1 MTETDDPSPI
11 FSSPDRLPPDDSL
24 STTDEIGTG
33 DDLQQSRE
41 EVPGEAL
48 NTSTQAVHSD
58 TDLAR
63 EEDLNNSD
71 DIPQINS
78 KLSLQEEPAAE
89 SNPTNGVHG
98 KESNVRKN
106 LEFAKVT
113 MTQTKPVEIKP
124 VHIGDQKLRS
134 KLKFDVVTAK
144 VVEEQGKKF
153 VTYTVMMKRA
163 SEDKHPA
170 VICRRYNDFCYL
182 YERILCTFHPSI
194 LGEFQFPKKVLIGN
208 FKAEVIT
215 ERTDAFHR
223 FLNLIAQ
230 NDKLLY
236 SEYFHAFLCSD
247 EQNEAVSNIKLGKYG
262 EAAPLLEV
270 IFYIREKLVT
280 ICHVSV
286 LECLIELV
294 ACLAEVESYESA
306 FRYCLVSAQSL
317 QLLHGHPEVE
327 RVKVPFLKLA
337 VSLASSL
344 GHDPRPYNK
353 QLSELRYGGV
363 KTESSNTLMEVVRE
377 KYIHTATR
385 TLRPW

>member
-1 MTETDDPSPI
+1 MMTEADEHDPP
-11 FSSPDRLPPDDSL
+11 PPDDSL
-24 STTDEIGTG
+24 DTTDEIGTG
-33 DDLQQSRE
+33 EDLQHSRE
-41 EVPGEAL
+41 DKPAEDL
-48 NTSTQAVHSD
+48 NTSTEAVHSD
-58 TDLAR
+58 T
-63 EEDLNNSD
+63 EDLNSD
-71 DIPQINS
+71 DIPEINS
-78 KLSLQEEPAAE
+78 KLSLKEEPAPVE
-89 SNPTNGVHG
+89 DKTNGNGVE
-98 KESNVRKN
+98 KEPPVRKSS
-106 LEFAKVT
+106 EFAKVT
-113 MTQTKPVEIKP
+113 KVAQTKPVEIKP

-134 KLKFDVVTAK
+134 KLKFEVVTAK
-144 VVEEQGKKF
+144 VVEEQGKKH

-215 ERTDAFHR
+215 ERTDAFHK

-247 EQNEAVSNIKLGKYG
+247 EQNEAVSNIKLGKFG

-306 FRYCLVSAQSL
+306 FRYSLVSAQSL

-353 QLSELRYGGV
+353 QLSELRYTGV
-363 KTESSNTLMEVVRE
+363 KTDSAPSLMDVVRE

-385 TLRPW
+385 TVRPW

>member
-1 MTETDDPSPI
+1 
-11 FSSPDRLPPDDSL
+11 
-24 STTDEIGTG
+24 
-33 DDLQQSRE
+33 
-41 EVPGEAL
+41 
-48 NTSTQAVHSD
+48 
-58 TDLAR
+58 
-63 EEDLNNSD
+63 
-71 DIPQINS
+71 
-78 KLSLQEEPAAE
+78 
-89 SNPTNGVHG
+89 
-98 KESNVRKN
+98 
-106 LEFAKVT
+106 
-113 MTQTKPVEIKP
+113 
-124 VHIGDQKLRS
+124 
-134 KLKFDVVTAK
+134 
-144 VVEEQGKKF
+144 VEEQGKKF

-163 SEDKHPA
+163 SDDKHPA

-182 YERILCTFHPSI
+182 YERILCSFHPSI

-215 ERTDAFHR
+215 ERTEAFHK

-306 FRYCLVSAQSL
+306 FRYSLVSAQSL

-337 VSLASSL
+337 VSLAVSL

-353 QLSELRYGGV
+353 QLSELRYAGV
-363 KTESSNTLMEVVRE
+363 KTDSAASLMDVVRE

-385 TLRPW
+385 TVRPW